1 MHPFANGPRVNEGRS
16 KAEVMELLQQF
27 VPTERELTQ
36 RRKFFSKLERLRGA
50 IPARSGDGHTP
61 PEVIGEDRDS
71 R

>member
-1 MHPFANGPRVNEGRS
+1 
-16 KAEVMELLQQF
+16 MELLQQF